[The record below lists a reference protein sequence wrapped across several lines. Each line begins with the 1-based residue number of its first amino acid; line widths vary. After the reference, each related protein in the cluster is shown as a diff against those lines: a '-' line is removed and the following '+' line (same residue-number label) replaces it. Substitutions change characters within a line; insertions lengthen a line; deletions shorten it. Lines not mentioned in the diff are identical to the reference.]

1 MSGLDSKK
9 PKRRKNK
16 KVVVSKAAAPLA
28 CQKVS
33 DTETTN
39 ADISTEVKIQK
50 IGVLF
55 LIQMSFDIKEC

>member
-28 CQKVS
+28 CQKVA

-39 ADISTEVKIQK
+39 ADISTEVK
-50 IGVLF
+50 
-55 LIQMSFDIKEC
+55 MSEN